1 MINEFQFSR
10 QKWNTLRHLFLSD
23 HISFFISN
31 GKIIQ
36 YVFLLTVVG
45 SRTGLLNLFYEKLDW
60 FTLLEENK
68 KLNSWKT
75 KTNDNDTAR
84 QAKRLTLSLQSGV
97 SQSNKYNFLK
107 IMKTFIV
114 IQKST
119 LIFQNIHF
127 PLQIFEQFSDWCCH
141 FPVPGLLLSM
151 KFNI

>member
-1 MINEFQFSR
+1 MKQFFTSLPDKYFMKALRSGGRNEIFF
-10 QKWNTLRHLFLSD
+10 TLAGE
-23 HISFFISN
+23 FILNIYIFIRN

-45 SRTGLLNLFYEKLDW
+45 SRTWLLNLFYEKLDW

-97 SQSNKYNFLK
+97 SQSNKYN
-107 IMKTFIV
+107 
-114 IQKST
+114 
-119 LIFQNIHF
+119 
-127 PLQIFEQFSDWCCH
+127 C
-141 FPVPGLLLSM
+141 
-151 KFNI
+151 